1 MNSCEDSETMV
12 DERVAYTIEVDG
24 RIVIIENVPARVC
37 RETGER
43 YFSPDTVEHLQSLIW
58 RDREPDRVVEVPV
71 FDFA

>member
-1 MNSCEDSETMV
+1 MV